1 MQIDRC
7 ETDVSSRADGRI
19 VHGFCLVYI
28 QKIDIQKN
36 GVALLMGTRQREKE
50 SRFEGCLKAAHCHM
64 LLRTIWEIKVSSDWF
79 EFLSTPRMCS
89 RNRSPR
95 RLPFSPMYKFLQHVV
110 QIMQWMTLAVLRHS
124 ETIDFCYRNS
134 KRIML
139 RILVN
144 KKCLVFRYIYP
155 I

>member
-7 ETDVSSRADGRI
+7 KTDVSSRADGRI

-28 QKIDIQKN
+28 QKN

-50 SRFEGCLKAAHCHM
+50 SRFKGHLKAAM
-64 LLRTIWEIKVSSDWF
+64 LLRTIWEIKVFSDWF

-110 QIMQWMTLAVLRHS
+110 QVMQWMTLAVLRHS
-124 ETIDFCYRNS
+124 ETIDFCYRNI

>member
-7 ETDVSSRADGRI
+7 KTDVSSRADRRI
-19 VHGFCLVYI
+19 VHGFCLVY
-28 QKIDIQKN
+28 IQKN

-64 LLRTIWEIKVSSDWF
+64 LLRTIWEIKVFSDWF

-139 RILVN
+139 RI
-144 KKCLVFRYIYP
+144 K
-155 I
+155 

>member
-7 ETDVSSRADGRI
+7 KTDVSSRADRRI
-19 VHGFCLVYI
+19 VHGFCLVY
-28 QKIDIQKN
+28 IQKN

-50 SRFEGCLKAAHCHM
+50 SRFEGCLKAAHCHL
-64 LLRTIWEIKVSSDWF
+64 LLRTIWAIKVSSDWF
-79 EFLSTPRMCS
+79 EFLSSPRMCS

-95 RLPFSPMYKFLQHVV
+95 RLPFSPMYNFLQHVV
-110 QIMQWMTLAVLRHS
+110 QIMQWMTLAVLRNS

-144 KKCLVFRYIYP
+144 SKCLVFRYIYP

>member
-7 ETDVSSRADGRI
+7 KTDVSSRADRRI
-19 VHGFCLVYI
+19 VHGFCLVY
-28 QKIDIQKN
+28 IQKN

-79 EFLSTPRMCS
+79 EFLSSPRMCS

-95 RLPFSPMYKFLQHVV
+95 RLPFSPMYNFLQHVV
-110 QIMQWMTLAVLRHS
+110 QIMQWMTLAVLRNS

-144 KKCLVFRYIYP
+144 SKCLVFRYIYP

>member
-1 MQIDRC
+1 MQIYRC
-7 ETDVSSRADGRI
+7 KTDVSSRADGRI

-28 QKIDIQKN
+28 QKN

-50 SRFEGCLKAAHCHM
+50 SRFKGHLKAAHCHM

-95 RLPFSPMYKFLQHVV
+95 RLPFSPMYNFLQHVV
-110 QIMQWMTLAVLRHS
+110 QVMQWMTLAVLRHS
-124 ETIDFCYRNS
+124 ETTDFCYRNN

-144 KKCLVFRYIYP
+144 SKCLVFRYIYP

>member
-7 ETDVSSRADGRI
+7 KTDVSSRADGRI
-19 VHGFCLVYI
+19 VHGFCLVYV
-28 QKIDIQKN
+28 QKN

-50 SRFEGCLKAAHCHM
+50 SRFKGHLKAAHCHM

-110 QIMQWMTLAVLRHS
+110 QVMQWMTLAVLRHS
-124 ETIDFCYRNS
+124 ETIDFCYRNI

>member
-1 MQIDRC
+1 MY
-7 ETDVSSRADGRI
+7 
-19 VHGFCLVYI
+19 GFCLVY
-28 QKIDIQKN
+28 IQKN

-50 SRFEGCLKAAHCHM
+50 SGFKGHLKAAHCHM
-64 LLRTIWEIKVSSDWF
+64 LLRTIWEIKVFSDWF

-95 RLPFSPMYKFLQHVV
+95 RLPFSPMYKCLQHVV
-110 QIMQWMTLAVLRHS
+110 QVMQWMTLAVLCHS
-124 ETIDFCYRNS
+124 ETIDFCYRNI

-139 RILVN
+139 RILAN

>member
-7 ETDVSSRADGRI
+7 KTDVSSRADGRI

-28 QKIDIQKN
+28 QKN

-50 SRFEGCLKAAHCHM
+50 SRFKGHLKAACCHM

-95 RLPFSPMYKFLQHVV
+95 RLPFSPMYNFLQHVV
-110 QIMQWMTLAVLRHS
+110 QVMQWMTLAVLRHS
-124 ETIDFCYRNS
+124 ETTDFCYRNS

-139 RILVN
+139 RI
-144 KKCLVFRYIYP
+144 K
-155 I
+155 